1 MMEQMA
7 RSTWTKLAA
16 QKKLTLPSQ
25 KQSNI
30 ANKVIKEDFEASS
43 ESQSR

>member
-16 QKKLTLPSQ
+16 TQKKLTLPNQ

-30 ANKVIKEDFEASS
+30 ANKVINEDFEASS
-43 ESQSR
+43 ES